1 MNTGKKKHFR
11 NHVVDVQLDLPHLP
25 SVDLSPRVQNMTIWN
40 YLKGESSKHGIAPDA
55 VLGLDMPAEL
65 G

>member
-25 SVDLSPRVQNMTIWN
+25 PVDLSPKVQNMAIWN
-40 YLKGESSKHGIAPDA
+40 FLRKESNKHGLTPDA
-55 VLGLDMPAEL
+55 VLGLDIPAEL
-65 G
+65 E